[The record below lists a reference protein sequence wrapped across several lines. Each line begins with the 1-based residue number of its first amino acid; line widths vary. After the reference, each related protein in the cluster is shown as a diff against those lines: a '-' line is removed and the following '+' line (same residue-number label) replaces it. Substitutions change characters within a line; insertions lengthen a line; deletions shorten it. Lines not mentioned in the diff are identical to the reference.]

1 MSTIAKDL
9 LSNRV
14 VVVHPEQRL
23 ADAAPELRERR
34 AQHCA
39 VVNESTHVFEGIVRL
54 GDTAA
59 LSNSGSRIFADLVG
73 DTPWKRID
81 EHASAEA
88 ILACLSEDR
97 DALLVVLSA
106 ADRYVGC
113 ITMESA
119 WSWLVHSQA
128 LQQQWLEQVFD
139 EQRLLADFLEKK
151 VEQRTTSLRV
161 ALEEFRSSSARLSH
175 DVGGP
180 LRTIKTFVEM
190 LTTGECGTL
199 NDDGRAYVDRIYRA
213 ASKVEMLASDILGRA
228 REAGKAAPA
237 PLHTVDL
244 DEVLADAIELSHALL
259 QERDSLV
266 TRRGPLQAVSG
277 RYVPLLQIV
286 SNLLVNAVKYV
297 PEGRRPEVEIW
308 TELSE
313 DGVLL
318 RVKDNGRGIGP
329 ADTETV
335 FQPFTRLGDE
345 RTPGAGLG
353 LSITRDAVRDL
364 GGNIQLESVEGVGS
378 VFTVVLQPPDKR
390 STEFSI

>member
-9 LSNRV
+9 LSSRV

-23 ADAAPELRERR
+23 SDAAPQLREQR

-39 VVNESTHVFEGIVRL
+39 VVDEKTHVFEGILRL
-54 GDTAA
+54 GDAAA
-59 LSNSGSRIFADLVG
+59 LSNSGSRIFADLMG
-73 DTPWKRID
+73 GTPWTRID

-97 DALLVVLSA
+97 DALLVVLA
-106 ADRYVGC
+106 ANGRYVGC

-128 LQQQWLEQVFD
+128 LQQRWLEQVFD

-151 VEQRTTSLRV
+151 VEQRTTSLRI
-161 ALEEFRSSSARLSH
+161 ALEEFRSSSAQLSH

-180 LRTIKTFVEM
+180 LRTIKGFVEM
-190 LTTGECGTL
+190 LTSGECGTL
-199 NDDGRAYVDRIYRA
+199 NDEGRAYVDRIYRA

-244 DEVLADAIELSHALL
+244 NEVLADAIEFSQALL
-259 QERDSLV
+259 RERDSLV
-266 TRRGPLQAVSG
+266 THRAPLHAVSG

-297 PEGRRPEVEIW
+297 PEDRRPEVEIW
-308 TELSE
+308 TEESE
-313 DGVLL
+313 GGVLL
-318 RVKDNGRGIGP
+318 RVKDNGRGIAA

-345 RTPGAGLG
+345 RVPGAGLG

-364 GGNIQLESVEGVGS
+364 GGNIRLESVEGVGS
-378 VFTVVLQPPDKR
+378 VFTVVLQAPNSQSP
-390 STEFSI
+390 EFSM

>member
-1 MSTIAKDL
+1 MSTVAKDL
-9 LSNRV
+9 LSDRV

-23 ADAAPELRERR
+23 ADASAQLRERR

-39 VVNESTHVFEGIVRL
+39 VVNDLTRSFEGIVRL
-54 GDTAA
+54 GDAAA
-59 LSNSGSRIFADLVG
+59 LSNSGSRIFADLIG
-73 DTPWKRID
+73 ATPWTRID
-81 EHASAEA
+81 EHASAET
-88 ILACLSEDR
+88 ILAHLSDDH

-106 ADRYVGC
+106 EGHYVGC

-128 LQQQWLEQVFD
+128 LQQRWLEQVFD

-151 VEQRTTSLRV
+151 VEQRTTSLRI
-161 ALEEFRSSSARLSH
+161 ALEEFRSSSAQLSH

-213 ASKVEMLASDILGRA
+213 ASKVEMLAGEILGRA

-244 DEVLADAIELSHALL
+244 NEVLADAIELSHTLL
-259 QERDSLV
+259 KERDALV
-266 TRRGPLQAVSG
+266 TRRAHLHAVSG
-277 RYVPLLQIV
+277 RYVPLLQIM

-297 PEGRRPEVEIW
+297 PNGRRPEVEIW
-308 TELSE
+308 TEESAE
-313 DGVLL
+313 GILL
-318 RVKDNGRGIGP
+318 QVKDNGRGIRP

-345 RTPGAGLG
+345 QVPGAGLG
-353 LSITRDAVRDL
+353 LSITRAAVHDL
-364 GGNIQLESVEGVGS
+364 GGNIRLQSVEGAGS
-378 VFTVVLQPPDKR
+378 VFTVVLQPPDIH
-390 STEFSI
+390 SSELAL